1 MLEML
6 THFLIVFAIWW
17 EQFVYQSNAN
27 FLLNDDLILFLPSVL
42 EKVFKISPHLI
53 IADFWS
59 LFLIILTNLTLLIVY
74 TYIRA
79 RVSQVSIGSQ
89 MERIILPWP
98 GLTQVTVNIRPIFLQ
113 CSSREADQLRID
125 FKSVKNILHGQNTFL
140 YITNLYEHACVL

>member
-1 MLEML
+1 ML

-42 EKVFKISPHLI
+42 EEVFKISPHLI

-89 MERIILPWP
+89 LSFYYSATFIANQYIKGNIIIIKP
-98 GLTQVTVNIRPIFLQ
+98 
-113 CSSREADQLRID
+113 
-125 FKSVKNILHGQNTFL
+125 
-140 YITNLYEHACVL
+140 